1 MPTND
6 RDDLVAQLTAQISK
20 ALQDAFYATVGA
32 GVLTVQHLDG
42 IRRQVTEQFTD
53 RFGTQSVP
61 ARTRSLSSCRLS
73 RSNCA
78 PVDDRAKVLEGQ
90 IDTLLDSVQDRL
102 PEQAGEALARARK
115 VPADARRA
123 AAETG
128 EKVAGFVRSAPPE
141 NPRRQRP
148 TTRPRA

>member
-1 MPTND
+1 MSMPTND

-53 RFGTQSVP
+53 RFGTQLGAGKDQV
-61 ARTRSLSSCRLS
+61 AQLVQAVEEQLRS
-73 RSNCA
+73 
-78 PVDDRAKVLEGQ
+78 VDDRVKVLEGQ
-90 IDTLLDSVQDRL
+90 IDTLLGSVQDRL

-115 VPADARRA
+115 VSADARRA
-123 AAETG
+123 AAETV
-128 EKVAGFVRSAPPE
+128 ESLAGFVRSA
-141 NPRRQRP
+141 
-148 TTRPRA
+148 AA